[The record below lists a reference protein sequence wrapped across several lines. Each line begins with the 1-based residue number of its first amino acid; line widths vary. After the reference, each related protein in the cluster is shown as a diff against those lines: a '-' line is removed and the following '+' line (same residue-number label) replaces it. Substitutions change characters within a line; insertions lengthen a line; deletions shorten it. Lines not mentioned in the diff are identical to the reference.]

1 MRGYWGPVL
10 AILWKDLLLEART
23 REVIVPVLLFA
34 VLVVV
39 VFNFAIEPRPAL
51 VAVVAPGVLWL
62 AFVFAGAMGL
72 TRTFALEKE
81 DGGIE
86 GLMLCPVGRDVLYVG
101 KMLGSLV
108 FLLIVEALTL
118 PVFAALFNLPIWQPE
133 LWLLVVLATIGL
145 SAVGT
150 AFSAMVANTRAR
162 EVLLPVLFFPILVP
176 VIIAAVEAT
185 GAIIEG
191 DAWGGYSRW
200 LGLVAAFD
208 AIFLVIGAITFD
220 YILGE

>member
-1 MRGYWGPVL
+1 MRAYLGPVL

-62 AFVFAGAMGL
+62 AFVFASAMGL

-86 GLMLCPVGRDVLYVG
+86 GLMLCPVGRDVIYVG
-101 KMLGSLV
+101 KMLGGLI
-108 FLLIVEALTL
+108 FLLVVEALTL
-118 PVFAALFNLPIWQPE
+118 PIFAALFNLPIWQPE

-145 SAVGT
+145 SAIGT
-150 AFSAMVANTRAR
+150 AFSAMAVNTRAR

-191 DAWGGYSRW
+191 DAWESYSRW

-208 AIFLVIGAITFD
+208 AIFLVLGAITFD
-220 YILGE
+220 YVLGE

>member
-1 MRGYWGPVL
+1 MRAFWGPVA

-51 VAVVAPGVLWL
+51 VAVVAPGVLWI

-101 KMLGSLV
+101 KVLGSLV
-108 FLLIVEALTL
+108 FLLVVEALTF
-118 PVFAALFNLPIWQPE
+118 PVFAALFNLPIWQLE
-133 LWLLVVLATIGL
+133 LWLLALLATIGFA
-145 SAVGT
+145 AVGT
-150 AFSAMVANTRAR
+150 AFSAMAANTRAR

-176 VIIAAVEAT
+176 VIIAAVDAT
-185 GAIIEG
+185 GAIFEG
-191 DAWGGYSRW
+191 DAWSDYSRW
-200 LGLVAAFD
+200 LGLIAAFD
-208 AIFLVIGAITFD
+208 AVFLVLGAITFD
-220 YILGE
+220 YVLGE

>member
-1 MRGYWGPVL
+1 MRDFWGPVL

-81 DGGIE
+81 DGGVE

-108 FLLIVEALTL
+108 FLLVVEALTL

-145 SAVGT
+145 AAVGT
-150 AFSAMVANTRAR
+150 VFSAMVANTRAR

-191 DAWGGYSRW
+191 DAWNSYSRW
-200 LGLVAAFD
+200 LGLTAAFD
-208 AIFLVIGAITFD
+208 AVFLVLGAITFD
-220 YILGE
+220 YVLGE

>member
-1 MRGYWGPVL
+1 MRDFWGPVL

-81 DGGIE
+81 DGGVE

-101 KMLGSLV
+101 KVLGSLV
-108 FLLIVEALTL
+108 FLLVVEALTL

-133 LWLLVVLATIGL
+133 LWLLVVLATVGL
-145 SAVGT
+145 AAVGT
-150 AFSAMVANTRAR
+150 VFSAMVANTRAR

-191 DAWGGYSRW
+191 DAWNSYSRW
-200 LGLVAAFD
+200 LGLTAAFD
-208 AIFLVIGAITFD
+208 AVFLVLGAITFD
-220 YILGE
+220 YVLGE

>member
-1 MRGYWGPVL
+1 MRSYWGPVL

-133 LWLLVVLATIGL
+133 PLAAGRPRDHRPVCRRHRLLGHGRQHPRERGPAARSLL
-145 SAVGT
+145 SHSCSCYHCRG
-150 AFSAMVANTRAR
+150 R
-162 EVLLPVLFFPILVP
+162 
-176 VIIAAVEAT
+176 
-185 GAIIEG
+185 G
-191 DAWGGYSRW
+191 DGSHHRR
-200 LGLVAAFD
+200 
-208 AIFLVIGAITFD
+208 
-220 YILGE
+220 

>member
-1 MRGYWGPVL
+1 MRDFWGPVL

-81 DGGIE
+81 DGGVE

-101 KMLGSLV
+101 KVLGSLV
-108 FLLIVEALTL
+108 FLLVVEALTL

-145 SAVGT
+145 AAVGT
-150 AFSAMVANTRAR
+150 VFSAMVANTRAR

-191 DAWGGYSRW
+191 DAWNSYSRW
-200 LGLVAAFD
+200 LGLTAAFD
-208 AIFLVIGAITFD
+208 AVFLVLGAITFD
-220 YILGE
+220 YVLGE

>member
-81 DGGIE
+81 DGGVE

-108 FLLIVEALTL
+108 FLLVVEALTL

-133 LWLLVVLATIGL
+133 LWLLVLLATIGL

-150 AFSAMVANTRAR
+150 AFSAMAVNTRAR
-162 EVLLPVLFFPILVP
+162 EVLLPVLFFPVLVP

-191 DAWGGYSRW
+191 DAWSGYSRW
-200 LGLVAAFD
+200 LGLIAAFD
-208 AIFLVIGAITFD
+208 VIFLVIGAITFD
-220 YILGE
+220 YVLGE

>member
-1 MRGYWGPVL
+1 MRSFWGPVL

-81 DGGIE
+81 DGGVE

-101 KMLGSLV
+101 KVLGSLV
-108 FLLIVEALTL
+108 FLLVVEALTL
-118 PVFAALFNLPIWQPE
+118 PIFAALFNLPIWQPE
-133 LWLLVVLATIGL
+133 LWLLVVLATIGFA
-145 SAVGT
+145 AVGT
-150 AFSAMVANTRAR
+150 AFSAMAVNTRAR

-191 DAWGGYSRW
+191 DAWSSYSRW
-200 LGLVAAFD
+200 LGLTAAFD
-208 AIFLVIGAITFD
+208 AVFLVVGAITFD
-220 YILGE
+220 YVLGE